1 MANRRLVARA
11 LADAFVAGE
20 WIPDAMADRGSRV
33 LGHRPAWLGALALK
47 IWKANPTPVDRGPRL
62 RVAEL
67 AALISWG
74 AGFRNAKNLRIVE
87 PELAPGAPPPRPIE
101 LAALPLPAVGTPGAL
116 AELLGLSTGHLG
128 WLERK
133 RERNR
138 PEAFSHYR
146 FHIIDKG
153 RGRARVIEAPR
164 PKLRRVQRRILR
176 SILDAVPPH
185 PSAHGFVRGRDART
199 FASAHAHTDVVI
211 RVDLE
216 DFFTS
221 IPARRVHALFA
232 TLGYPESVAR
242 HLTALVTLITPSEL
256 LGRLPPVREGAD
268 LAARRRLLVAL
279 RERHLPQGAP
289 TSPAL
294 SNLCA
299 LGLDRRLA
307 GLADK
312 IGARFTRYADDIAFS
327 GGRDLAPRA
336 AAVVRAIERI
346 ARDEG
351 FRVNARKVRIM
362 KQSQRQEL
370 AGIVVNAEPGVAR
383 HTIDQLRAILTNCV
397 RRGPE
402 TQNRARVPDFRA
414 HLRGRIA
421 WVEHVSPQKGARLR
435 AIFERISWPPEDE
448 PGRLEESD

>member
-1 MANRRLVARA
+1 MARA
-11 LADAFVAGE
+11 LAEAFVAGE
-20 WIPDAMADRGSRV
+20 WMPDAMAGRGARV

-47 IWKANPTPVDRGPRL
+47 IWKANPAPVDRGPSL

-67 AALISWG
+67 AALIGREARFS
-74 AGFRNAKNLRIVE
+74 RAKNLRIVE
-87 PELAPGAPPPRPIE
+87 PELAPSAPPPRPIG
-101 LAALPLPAVGTPGAL
+101 LAELPLPTLATAGAL
-116 AELLGLSTGHLG
+116 AEMLGVSTGHLG
-128 WLERK
+128 WFTERK
-133 RERNR
+133 RERKR
-138 PEAFSHYR
+138 PETFSHYR

-176 SILDAVPPH
+176 SILDRVPAH
-185 PSAHGFVRGRDART
+185 PSAHGFVRGRDAKT
-199 FASAHAHTDVVI
+199 FASAHASADVVI

-242 HLTALVTLITPSEL
+242 HLTALVTLVTRSEL
-256 LGRLPPVREGAD
+256 LGQLPPVHEGAD
-268 LAARRRLLVAL
+268 LASRRRLLVAL

-312 IGARFTRYADDIAFS
+312 IEARFTRYADDIAFS
-327 GGRDLAPRA
+327 GGRDLARRA
-336 AAVVRAIERI
+336 PAVVRAIERI

-370 AGIVVNAEPGVAR
+370 AGIVVNAGPAVAR
-383 HTIDQLRAILTNCV
+383 DTIDQLRAILTNCV
-397 RRGPE
+397 RHGAE

-435 AIFERISWPPEDE
+435 EIFERIRWIAARGNSRDT
-448 PGRLEESD
+448 